1 MIDLRPTASRAAG
14 RYRFKKA
21 IGRIGGIGGIGSIRK
36 IGNWE
41 DMENFIEDGL
51 QLIILLATFVAEI
64 SSAS

>member
-21 IGRIGGIGGIGSIRK
+21 IGGIGSIRK

>member
-1 MIDLRPTASRAAG
+1 MIDQRPTASRAAG

-21 IGRIGGIGGIGSIRK
+21 IGRIGGIGSIRK